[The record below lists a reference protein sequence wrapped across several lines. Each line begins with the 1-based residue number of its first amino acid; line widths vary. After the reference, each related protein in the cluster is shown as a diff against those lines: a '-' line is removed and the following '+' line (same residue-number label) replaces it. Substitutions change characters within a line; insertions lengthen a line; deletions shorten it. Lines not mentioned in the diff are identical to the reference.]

1 MYRLRVT
8 LEGFKPPIW
17 RQLLISPDASFYDLH
32 SLIQDAFEW
41 EDDHLHSFRAQR
53 NKGKKRIYIQDEELN
68 EDYRPAFE
76 FANMPEAMQLVQDEF
91 FNEETTKLSEFL
103 NEEFPSLKYDY
114 DFGDNWS
121 HIIKLER
128 LVTRDSVK
136 PVILDGERSAP
147 PEDSRAWVDGAED
160 ILQASQNKQSD
171 YWRRLVEDWGEE
183 TAEDFAEMSKI
194 FLEPVDLGHI
204 KITKSSRKRR

>member
-41 EDDHLHSFRAQR
+41 EDYHLHSFRAQR